1 MRTFFSTAGIGLAVL
16 AAGLLAGCERP
27 PVDSVQHG
35 FRGTGMVQVYNP
47 RTLAEQAPN
56 NVVPPSPPAANAE
69 GPKASQVY
77 QNVKVLGDLSVA
89 QFARH
94 MVSITAWVAPEQG
107 CNYCH
112 NAANFA
118 DDSKYTKVVA
128 RRMLQ
133 MTQHVNQN
141 WKNHVGATGVTCYT
155 CHRGQPVPS
164 QVWFAPLVER
174 EQTKGLIGNDAG
186 QNHPSETVG
195 LASLPFDPFTPYL
208 LNTKGSEPIRVAGT
222 TALPTGNRQST
233 KQTEFTYSLMVH
245 MSQSLGVNCTYCHN
259 SRSFGTWA
267 ESPPQR
273 ATAYHG
279 IRMAR
284 DINTDY
290 IVPLTD
296 QFPANRLGPTG
307 DVAKVN
313 CATCHQ
319 GAYKPLY
326 GVSMIKD
333 HPELATISAAMSA
346 AMPAA
351 MPASGASSPSA
362 SAAPSGVLAKLLFEV
377 GQATLTAEGQA
388 AIAAAAKTLADN
400 PALKVDLS
408 GYADSSGS
416 KDKNLELA
424 KQRAFA
430 VRDALKAAG
439 VAEDRITLKKP
450 EFAVGGAEADA
461 RRVDIVAAG

>member
-1 MRTFFSTAGIGLAVL
+1 MRTLFSTAGLGLAVL

-47 RTLAEQAPN
+47 RTVAEQAPN
-56 NVVPPSPPAANAE
+56 NVVPPSPPPANSE

-89 QFARH
+89 EFART
-94 MVSITAWVAPEQG
+94 MVSITAWVSPEQG

-118 DDSKYTKVVA
+118 EDSKYTKVVA

-133 MTQHVNQN
+133 MTQHVNVN
-141 WKNHVGATGVTCYT
+141 WQKHVGATGVTCFT

-174 EQTKGLIGNDAG
+174 QQTKGLIGNDAG
-186 QNHPSETVG
+186 QNHPAPAAG
-195 LASLPFDPFTPYL
+195 LSSLPYDPFGPYL
-208 LNTKGSEPIRVAGT
+208 EKTEGSEPIRVAGT

-233 KQTEFTYSLMVH
+233 KQAEFTYSLMVH
-245 MSQSLGVNCTYCHN
+245 MSKSLGVNCTYCHN

-290 IVPLTD
+290 IEPLTKE
-296 QFPANRLGPTG
+296 FPANRLGPTG

-326 GVSMIKD
+326 GVSMLKD
-333 HPELATISAAMSA
+333 HPELATIAAAVSS

-351 MPASGASSPSA
+351 EAAAPSA
-362 SAAPSGVLAKLLFEV
+362 AAAPSGVLAKLLFDV
-377 GQATLTAEGQA
+377 GKATLTAEGQA
-388 AIAAAAKTLADN
+388 AITAAAKTLADN

-408 GYADSSGS
+408 GYADKSGS
-416 KDKNLELA
+416 MDKNLELA

-430 VRDALKAAG
+430 VRDALKSAG
-439 VAEDRITLKKP
+439 VAEDRINLKKP

-461 RRVDIVAAG
+461 RRVDIVTAS